1 MNDSQGVLFRSTSMA
16 SGARCARPRRCWRAD
31 HPPNRAVTEL
41 GALTVHDLHNPPTDR
56 HPERRIAYGAVLRI
70 R

>member
-1 MNDSQGVLFRSTSMA
+1 MPPGLPT
-16 SGARCARPRRCWRAD
+16 GTRPAGSSPERWRAD